1 MNLIEG
7 LQKEMNRCR
16 ELKKEYEKIP
26 TGNFGATM
34 IQVDIN
40 NGERAIASGDVVEML
55 KAYKDLQECTG

>member
-7 LQKEMNRCR
+7 LQEEMNRCR

-26 TGNFGATM
+26 TGVFGATM

-40 NGERAIASGDVVEML
+40 NGERAIASGDVVKML
-55 KAYKDLQECTG
+55 SAYKKLQECTG

>member
-26 TGNFGATM
+26 TGSFGATM

-40 NGERAIASGDVVEML
+40 NGERAIASGDVVKML
-55 KAYKDLQECTG
+55 SAYKKLQECTG